1 MKIICIIIISLLVL
15 AVLAYGIYIYTLR
28 KRHEVFLEEIKDQER
43 VITFFWNNKEI
54 TEEQL
59 VNFYKNYDPSMEEIW
74 SDYKN
79 PARPGDIIG
88 HRKYSYGKKVE
99 EKIYTVIRKKNK
111 DDLTLI
117 FKEFPRMCSDF
128 SDIDVIYL
136 LKVVYEHYYLIY
148 HQDEMEKYYNPLMTY
163 IP

>member
-79 PARPGDIIG
+79 PARPVDIIG
-88 HRKYSYGKKVE
+88 YRKYSYGKIVE
-99 EKIYTVIRKKNK
+99 EKIYTVI
-111 DDLTLI
+111 
-117 FKEFPRMCSDF
+117 
-128 SDIDVIYL
+128 
-136 LKVVYEHYYLIY
+136 
-148 HQDEMEKYYNPLMTY
+148 
-163 IP
+163 